1 MNFPLQVDTSIAQ
14 SSPQD
19 IVMGSVAG
27 RALELLG
34 SGVPQEAVASA
45 LGVSPSYISQLLSDA
60 DFASKVTEKKYSLL
74 SKHTERDAAYDLL
87 EDDLIEKLNKA
98 KNLMFRP
105 ADILAAIK
113 VINGAKRRGTDSQ
126 ASIVTQQNI
135 VEITMPTQIIQQFTT
150 NIVNQV
156 VKVGDKDLITIQSGD
171 LLKTVAPEESLPH
184 PQAQAQIEESP
195 KSEPNHQPKPL
206 DLLENNT
213 LLDSL

>member
-1 MNFPLQVDTSIAQ
+1 MNNPLPVDSELQ
-14 SSPQD
+14 Q
-19 IVMGSVAG
+19 GSLIG

-45 LGVSPSYISQLLSDA
+45 LGVTPSYISQLLSDGE
-60 DFASKVTEKKYSLL
+60 FAAKVTEKKYALL
-74 SKHTERDAAYDLL
+74 SRHTQRDAAYDLL

-98 KNLMFRP
+98 KSLMFRP

-113 VINGAKRRGTDSQ
+113 VINGAKRRGTDSRE
-126 ASIVTQQNI
+126 SIIAQQNI
-135 VEITMPTQIIQQFTT
+135 VEITMPAQIVQQFTT

-156 VKVGDKDLITIQSGD
+156 VKVGDQDLITIQSGD
-171 LLKTVAPEESLPH
+171 LLKTVAPEKSLLPH
-184 PQAQAQIEESP
+184 PQAARQLQEQPP
-195 KSEPNHQPKPL
+195 KPETKPL